1 MPLFHYTARN
11 KQGTKLTGE
20 MQAGSCQE
28 IAQQLNKNGITP
40 IEINWVKKAQSKAFM
55 SWRGGLETPKP
66 TELITFSYQMF
77 TLMKAGVPINR
88 ALRSLEKS
96 AHNPSL
102 LMILS
107 NIIKCLEMGKT
118 LSTALSLQPTVF
130 SNFFVN
136 IIRIGENTG
145 SLDESFLRIA
155 KYLELEKNTRE
166 QIKAALRYP
175 IIVIIGISIAIV
187 VASVVV
193 IPKFAAI
200 FAQAKVD
207 LPLQTRI
214 ILAISDFMVASW
226 PILLIGS
233 LIIGVAIRFWLHTQR
248 GRYQWDK
255 FKLRLPIIGSI
266 ITRALLGRYARVFS
280 VTLTS
285 GIPLIQALT
294 DAAQAVDN
302 TYMSTFILQM
312 RHGIERGET
321 LTRTAQAS
329 GLFTPLILQMIEV
342 GEETGKIDSLLL
354 QVAEVYER
362 EVDYATKNLSVLI
375 EPILLVIIGIMV
387 LILALGV
394 FLPMWDLVSVYK

>member
-1 MPLFHYTARN
+1 MPFFHYTARN
-11 KQGTKLTGE
+11 KQSTKLTGE

-28 IAQQLNKNGITP
+28 VARQLNKSGITP
-40 IEINWVKKAQSKAFM
+40 IEINLVKKPQASS
-55 SWRGGLETPKP
+55 SWRGKLETPNS
-66 TELITFSYQMF
+66 TELIAFCYQMF
-77 TLMKAGVPINR
+77 TLMQAGVPIIR
-88 ALRSLEKS
+88 ALRSLAKS
-96 AHNPSL
+96 ELNSSFSI
-102 LMILS
+102 ILS
-107 NIIKCLEMGKT
+107 NIIKILERGQT
-118 LSTALSLQPTVF
+118 LSTALSHQPTVF
-130 SNFFVN
+130 SNLFVN

-145 SLDESFLRIA
+145 SLDKAFLHIA

-187 VASVVV
+187 IASVVV
-193 IPKFAAI
+193 VPKFAAI

-214 ILAISDFMVASW
+214 ILAISDFMVVYW

-233 LIIGVAIRFWLHTQR
+233 LIIGLTIRLWLHTQQ

-266 ITRALLGRYARVFS
+266 ITRALLGRYAQIFS
-280 VTLTS
+280 VTLAS
-285 GIPLIQALT
+285 GVPLIQALT
-294 DAAQAVDN
+294 DVAQAIDN
-302 TYMSTFILQM
+302 TYMSTLILQM
-312 RHGIERGET
+312 RNGIERGET
-321 LTRTAQAS
+321 ITNTAQAS

-354 QVAEVYER
+354 QVAKVYER

-375 EPILLVIIGIMV
+375 EPILLVVIGAMV
-387 LILALGV
+387 LILALGI

>member
-11 KQGTKLTGE
+11 QQGTKLTGE

-28 IAQQLNKNGITP
+28 VARQLNKNGITP
-40 IEINWVKKAQSKAFM
+40 IEINLVKKPPASA
-55 SWRGGLETPKP
+55 SWREKLETPNP
-66 TELITFSYQMF
+66 MELITFSHQMF
-77 TLMKAGVPINR
+77 TLMKAGVPIIR
-88 ALRSLEKS
+88 ALRSLAKS
-96 AHNPSL
+96 EHNSSL
-102 LMILS
+102 SIVLS
-107 NIIKCLEMGKT
+107 NIIKHLEMGQT
-118 LSTALSLQPTVF
+118 LSSALSQQPNVF
-130 SNFFVN
+130 SNLFIN

-145 SLDESFLRIA
+145 HLDEAFLRIA

-175 IIVIIGISIAIV
+175 ITVIIGISIAIV

-193 IPKFAAI
+193 VPKFAAI
-200 FAQAKVD
+200 FAQAKVE
-207 LPLQTRI
+207 LPLQTRL
-214 ILAISDFMVASW
+214 ILGISDFMVNYW
-226 PILLIGS
+226 PILLIGL
-233 LIIGVAIRFWLHTQR
+233 LIISVSIRLWLNTKI

-266 ITRALLGRYARVFS
+266 INRALLGRYARVFS

-285 GIPLIQALT
+285 GVPLIQALS
-294 DAAQAVDN
+294 DVAQAVDN
-302 TYMSTFILQM
+302 TYMSTLILQM
-312 RHGIERGET
+312 RNGIERGES
-321 LTRTAQAS
+321 LTHTAQAS
-329 GLFTPLILQMIEV
+329 GLFTPLILQMIEI
-342 GEETGKIDSLLL
+342 GEETSKIDSLLL

-375 EPILLVIIGIMV
+375 EPILLVIIGTMV